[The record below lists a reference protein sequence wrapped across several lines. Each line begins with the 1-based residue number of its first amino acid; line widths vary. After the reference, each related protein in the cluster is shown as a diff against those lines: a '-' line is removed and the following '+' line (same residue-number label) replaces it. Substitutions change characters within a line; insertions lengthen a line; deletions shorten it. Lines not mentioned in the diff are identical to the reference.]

1 MKVNIFIKSRFR
13 GNPRGAGKAAAI
25 VEFIDQSGKS
35 HIRKQQIQI
44 ERDTKNA
51 LALKICNAAMR
62 LLLKPCEITLFIDCD
77 YLVNAHRKGWV
88 KKWQQDRW
96 KRANGKPPANAED
109 WKQFLMLTEIH
120 KIEFAAYDDRH
131 DAELENILGG
141 SNEIHGFQS

>member
-1 MKVNIFIKSRFR
+1 MKVDIFIKCRFR
-13 GNPRGAGKAAAI
+13 GNPRGAGEAAAI

-35 HIRKQQIQI
+35 HIRKQQIRI

-51 LALKICNAAMR
+51 LVLKICNGAMR

-77 YLVNAHRKGWV
+77 YLVNTHRQGWAA
-88 KKWQQDRW
+88 KWQQDGW
-96 KRANGKPPANAED
+96 KRANGKPPTNAED

-131 DAELENILGG
+131 DAALEKALGG
-141 SNEIHGFQS
+141 QQ